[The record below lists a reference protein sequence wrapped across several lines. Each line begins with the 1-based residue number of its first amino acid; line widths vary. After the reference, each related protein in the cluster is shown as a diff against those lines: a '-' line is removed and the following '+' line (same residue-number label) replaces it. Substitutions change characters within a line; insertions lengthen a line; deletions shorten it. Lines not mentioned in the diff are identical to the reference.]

1 MTTDSTSGPRWAL
14 ILGASSGFGAATA
27 RALAADGWNIF
38 GVHLDRRATMPK
50 VEAVMADIE
59 AAGCQAVF
67 FNTNAADA
75 GKRADVCEAMAG
87 RLSEDGGSIGCVLHS
102 LAFGSLLPFV
112 RQEDEAG
119 KTATPKQLNM
129 TLDVMAHSLVYWVQ
143 ELIDRSLIGRGA
155 RIFAMT
161 SSGSRLVSPSYGVVS
176 AAKAALEAHCR
187 QLSFELLPRGIT
199 VNSILAG
206 VTRTPALD
214 KIPGADVLIDK
225 SLAKSPV
232 ARLTHPEDVGGAI
245 AALCDPRLYWLTGNV
260 LGVHGGEEIIG

>member
-1 MTTDSTSGPRWAL
+1 MIPDSTSGPRWAL

-38 GVHLDRRATMPK
+38 GVHLDRRATLPK
-50 VEAVMADIE
+50 VEGVMADVE
-59 AAGCQAVF
+59 AAGCEAVF

-75 GKRADVCEAMAG
+75 AKRSEVCDAITA
-87 RLSEDGGSIGCVLHS
+87 RLMDDGGSIGCVLHS

-112 RQEDEAG
+112 RQEEEAG

-143 ELIDRSLIGRGA
+143 ELVGRDLLSHGA
-155 RIFAMT
+155 RVFAMT

-187 QLSFELLPRGIT
+187 QLAFELLPRGIT

-225 SLAKSPV
+225 SIKKSPV
-232 ARLTHPEDVGGAI
+232 GRLTHPEDVGGAI